1 MLPLLEG
8 NGTRSYTS
16 LTPVNPTV
24 GKDYIMHYDVV
35 SKEFEYWRYKEYSEW
50 PCDSITLQTASL
62 FMQCFKRMYRRCLR
76 KVANPLRT

>member
-24 GKDYIMHYDVV
+24 GKNYTMHYDVV
-35 SKEFEYWRYKEYSEW
+35 SKEFEYWRYKKYSGLVTVLLYKQL
-50 PCDSITLQTASL
+50 PCSCSVLRA
-62 FMQCFKRMYRRCLR
+62 CAEVCLG
-76 KVANPLRT
+76 KVANSLQT